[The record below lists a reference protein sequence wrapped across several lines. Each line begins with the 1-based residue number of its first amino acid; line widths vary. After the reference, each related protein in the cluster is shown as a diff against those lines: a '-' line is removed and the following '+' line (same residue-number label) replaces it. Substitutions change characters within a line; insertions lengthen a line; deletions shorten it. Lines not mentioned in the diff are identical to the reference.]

1 MLLLGLSAG
10 HKIGLSIV
18 AGAFILF
25 ALVSSFVIPRRK
37 PDFPGKT
44 GMSTFIIV
52 AILFFAMM
60 IAAVE
65 IFGAE

>member
-18 AGAFILF
+18 AGVFIAF
-25 ALVSSFVIPRRK
+25 ALISSFVIPRRK
-37 PDFPGKT
+37 PDFPGKA